1 MSGERECGVCW
12 YVYRPD
18 DGDDVWQVPPG
29 TAFDALPSEWRCP
42 RCDSPKE
49 KFLEVTPS
57 PSGETARS
65 GPVAGGGAGLAAER
79 TNRAGVR
86 GSDGALETRVAA
98 LVADYQHIFQTKM
111 ADLPL
116 NNPRLAVE
124 AIDFQPLGD
133 GALGA
138 LVTPWAINAVF
149 LPPAGAPAPSARG
162 HQRSLP
168 AAVVTFLP
176 QPLPTAG
183 DVELASLFSP
193 AQEFED
199 QAAAVATAREAL
211 ALLRTPPAPSPPE
224 AHSRRELF
232 DTLRGRRNERTT
244 P

>member
-29 TAFDALPSEWRCP
+29 TAFDALPFEWRCP

-49 KFLEVTPS
+49 KFLPVTPA
-57 PSGETARS
+57 PPGERV
-65 GPVAGGGAGLAAER
+65 GK
-79 TNRAGVR
+79 R
-86 GSDGALETRVAA
+86 GNSETLTHRVSA

-116 NNPRLAVE
+116 NNPRLAVQ

-149 LPPAGAPAPSARG
+149 LPPPGAPIPSPRG
-162 HQRSLP
+162 HERPLP
-168 AAVVTFLP
+168 AAVITFLP
-176 QPLPTAG
+176 QKLPTAG

-232 DTLRGRRNERTT
+232 DTLRGRRSDRTT

>member
-1 MSGERECGVCW
+1 MSGGARECGVCW

-29 TAFDALPSEWRCP
+29 TAFDALPDEWRCP

-49 KFLEVTPS
+49 KFLPLAPS
-57 PSGETARS
+57 PSGER
-65 GPVAGGGAGLAAER
+65 AGERGNDGTLAA
-79 TNRAGVR
+79 
-86 GSDGALETRVAA
+86 RVSA
-98 LVADYQHIFQTKM
+98 LVADYQHIFTTKM
-111 ADLPL
+111 KDLPL
-116 NNPRLAVE
+116 NNPRLSVE
-124 AIDFQPLGD
+124 AVDFQPLAG

-149 LPPAGAPAPSARG
+149 LPPPGAPVPSARG
-162 HQRSLP
+162 HERALP
-168 AAVVTFLP
+168 AAVITFLP
-176 QPLPTAG
+176 QKLPTAG

-211 ALLRTPPAPSPPE
+211 ALLRTAPSPSPPE

-232 DTLRGRRNERTT
+232 DALRGRRSGPPT